1 MTHVK
6 YLSHNDR
13 FSLDAATADFVLV
26 AVVAIIFLTAILPGR
41 Y

>member
-13 FSLDAATADFVLV
+13 FSLNAAAADFVLV
-26 AVVAIIFLTAILPGR
+26 DVIAIISLTTTLPGKC
-41 Y
+41 